1 MLLHLRLV
9 QIGYFRVKFKQLHS
23 WCIGYKKAIQ
33 VQEHLRDLLTFKN
46 PAGKIHTIA
55 GADVSY
61 DKHSD
66 RFFAGVVVFTFGKR
80 FERIEESTAV
90 GKARFPYIPGLL
102 SFREA
107 PILLKAFKKLKN
119 NPDVILFDGQGI
131 AHPRY
136 FGLASHMGLILDR
149 PSIGCAKSRLV
160 GEYNCVKNVAG
171 EYSRLFY
178 KDKVVGAA
186 LRTKVNTNPIFV
198 SPGHKADLRFAIRIA
213 LKTCRGYRIPEPIR
227 QAHLLVNRVRKESVK
242 IIE

>member
-1 MLLHLRLV
+1 MKFNRLHPW
-9 QIGYFRVKFKQLHS
+9 RVD
-23 WCIGYKKAIQ
+23 YKKAVQIQ
-33 VQEHLRDLLTFKN
+33 ETLRGLLIFKK
-46 PAGKIHTIA
+46 PTGRIRTIA

-66 RFFAGVVVFTFGKR
+66 RFFAGVVVFTFGKCLQK
-80 FERIEESTAV
+80 IEESTAV

-107 PILLKAFKKLKN
+107 PILLEAFKKLKK

-131 AHPRY
+131 AHPRS
-136 FGLASHMGLILDR
+136 FGLASHMGLILDK

-160 GEYNCVKNVAG
+160 GEYDCVKNVVG
-171 EYSRLFY
+171 EYSKLFY
-178 KDKVVGAA
+178 KNKTVGVV

-198 SPGHKADLRFAIRIA
+198 SPGHKADLIFAMRIA

-227 QAHLLVNRVRKESVK
+227 HAHLLVNKLRRELK
-242 IIE
+242 IS